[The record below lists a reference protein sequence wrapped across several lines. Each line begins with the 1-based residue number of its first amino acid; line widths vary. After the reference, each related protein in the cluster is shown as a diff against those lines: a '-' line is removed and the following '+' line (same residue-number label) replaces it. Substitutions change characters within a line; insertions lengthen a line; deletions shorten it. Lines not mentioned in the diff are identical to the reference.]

1 MIRYLVTDRIIEI
14 CAQYITIRKSGTVK
28 SQLSEIGQW
37 GKPVR
42 GVIAAVLVVAL
53 AWLLAETVWLLMY
66 GPNQP
71 IPESDR
77 TRLQVSGGNQNQ
89 SLSQNQ
95 VDGWQLFGE
104 YQAVAVAKDDTPTD
118 APETRLRLELLGVF
132 QSPDPEQSS
141 AIIAEKGKEGELY
154 HIGDSIPGNASL
166 EEVYA
171 DRVIL
176 RRAGRLEALRWSETA
191 LGGVSEVASPNVSRP
206 PPEPVVQEGGPEDI
220 ARQRQTI
227 ISQLGLRPVAQ
238 GSGQGYKLGKRAP
251 KALLDQVGLQAD
263 DVILSVNG
271 HGLGTEEGDVAAL
284 ESYKQTQQASIVVL
298 RGDQQF
304 TVNYP
309 P

>member
-1 MIRYLVTDRIIEI
+1 M
-14 CAQYITIRKSGTVK
+14 
-28 SQLSEIGQW
+28 SQFAEMAKW

-42 GVIAAVLVVAL
+42 GLIAVLLVVAL
-53 AWLLAETVWLLMY
+53 AWLLAQTVWLMIY

-77 TRLQVSGGNQNQ
+77 TRLQVSGASQ
-89 SLSQNQ
+89 SKTLSQNQ

-104 YQAVAVAKDDTPTD
+104 YQAVAAPRDDTPTD

-132 QSPDPEQSS
+132 QNPVLELSS

-166 EEVYA
+166 EEVYP

-176 RRAGRLEALRWSETA
+176 RRAGRLEALRWSDTA
-191 LGGVSEVASPNVSRP
+191 LGGVSEVSRP
-206 PPEPVVQEGGPEDI
+206 APAPSRQQAVTQPGGPDDMNQ
-220 ARQRQTI
+220 QRRTI
-227 ISQLGLRPVAQ
+227 ISQLALRPVSQ
-238 GSGQGYKLGKRAP
+238 GTNQGYKLGKRAP
-251 KALLDQVGLQAD
+251 KQLLSQVGLQAD

-271 HGLGTEEGDVAAL
+271 HGLGTEEGDIAAL
-284 ESYKQTQQASIVVL
+284 ESYKQTQQASIVVQ

>member
-1 MIRYLVTDRIIEI
+1 M
-14 CAQYITIRKSGTVK
+14 K
-28 SQLSEIGQW
+28 SQLSEMGKW

-42 GVIAAVLVVAL
+42 GVIAVVLVVAL

-77 TRLQVSGGNQNQ
+77 TRLQVSGARQSD

-104 YQAVAVAKDDTPTD
+104 YQAVAAPKDDTPTD

-132 QSPDPEQSS
+132 QSPVPELSS

-166 EEVYA
+166 EEVYP

-176 RRAGRLEALRWSETA
+176 RRAGRLEALRWSDTA
-191 LGGVSEVASPNVSRP
+191 LGGVSEVSPPARSRQSP
-206 PPEPVVQEGGPEDI
+206 SPVVQEGGPDDM
-220 ARQRQTI
+220 ARQRKTI
-227 ISQLGLRPVAQ
+227 ISQLALTPVSQ
-238 GSGQGYKLGKRAP
+238 GSNQGYKLGKRAP
-251 KALLDQVGLQAD
+251 KQLISQVGLKTD

-271 HGLGTEEGDVAAL
+271 HGLGTEDGDIAAL
-284 ESYKQTQQASIVVL
+284 ESFKQTQQATIVVQ